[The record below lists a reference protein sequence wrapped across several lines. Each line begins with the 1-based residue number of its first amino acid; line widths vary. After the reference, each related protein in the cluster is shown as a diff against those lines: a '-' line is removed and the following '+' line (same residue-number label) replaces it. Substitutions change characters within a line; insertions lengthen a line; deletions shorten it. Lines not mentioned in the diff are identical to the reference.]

1 MFSVSE
7 YIANTKYIYN
17 IHLYIYM
24 YIYIYVFFLS
34 LFAATCNVP
43 LGMETGAITDAQI
56 TASSAHDTAFVGP
69 QHAR

>member
-1 MFSVSE
+1 MFSVTE
-7 YIANTKYIYN
+7 YVAYIMYIYN
-17 IHLYIYM
+17 IFIFS
-24 YIYIYVFFLS
+24 FFV
-34 LFAATCNVP
+34 FAATCNVP

>member
-1 MFSVSE
+1 MFSVTE
-7 YIANTKYIYN
+7 YIAYSMYIYN
-17 IHLYIYM
+17 IFIFS
-24 YIYIYVFFLS
+24 FFV
-34 LFAATCNVP
+34 FAATCNVP